1 MSVRL
6 LLDENFPAPSVAYLR
21 AAGYDIIAAA
31 ETYSGMDDLGILSRA
46 ASEGRWLVTFDR
58 DFGELVFARGLPPP
72 PAVIFL
78 RAPSYRPT
86 DPAEWLLSLL
96 QEPSALLGMFTVL
109 DGGSVRRRPFP
120 HPATGGTG

>member
-21 AAGYDIIAAA
+21 TAGCDVVAVA
-31 ETYSGMDDLGILSRA
+31 EAYAGMDDAGILALA
-46 ASEGRWLVTFDR
+46 ASERRWLVTFDR

-72 PAVIFL
+72 PAVIFF
-78 RAPSYRPT
+78 RASSYRPT
-86 DPAEWLLSLL
+86 DPAEWLLRLS

-109 DGGSVRRRPFP
+109 DGDSIRRRPFL
-120 HPATGGTG
+120 HQATGGAG